1 MTQFVKSDIE
11 QILQLRIQLDTQYQ
25 VMPTDT
31 FRDNL
36 MKKAIRLY
44 VVRHQARLLAYCYF
58 TRTTTT
64 IHLQEIVV
72 TTLFRRKGIA
82 RAIIK
87 HFQSRARI
95 KRIAT

>member
-44 VVRHQARLLAYCYF
+44 VVRHQARLIAYSYF

-64 IHLQEIVV
+64 IHLQELVV
-72 TTLFRRKGIA
+72 SSLFRRRGIA